1 MRKEG
6 RPHLT
11 ALFVCTVTSGFLSDF
26 DQSRSPQRNWK
37 IAFVSTRADFLF
49 LPFESGRRK

>member
-6 RPHLT
+6 RSHLT

-26 DQSRSPQRNWK
+26 DQSQFPPTELEDRLR
-37 IAFVSTRADFLF
+37 FDTR
-49 LPFESGRRK
+49 